1 MCRIQAS
8 WRSSVAR
15 SRLRFL
21 VDKIH
26 AAMDLQRLWRGVSL
40 RRKLPKIRKER
51 ELVKFSVPSIANV
64 QKVRDVVGA
73 ARAAEC

>member
-1 MCRIQAS
+1 
-8 WRSSVAR
+8 
-15 SRLRFL
+15 
-21 VDKIH
+21 
-26 AAMDLQRLWRGVSL
+26 MDLQRLWRGVSL